1 MKKIIFIFL
10 ISINSL
16 STAKE
21 NCTLNW
27 DLSTSGILLGKSSDK
42 LEYKNSGLEITSK
55 FNPSGFFSMFG
66 VNQFNRTVKFDLNN
80 NIIFRSEEKLGEHN
94 ETFSWK
100 KKENNNWQKII
111 NNEKE
116 EIFNIDTKNI
126 IDSTTLP
133 YLAQLN
139 TIDVLKKENNVT
151 VLTKGNPYEAI
162 LFSETLNTPNEKFKV
177 FFKSEK
183 NYGEVILNEKKQP
196 IRLFFKDSSNS
207 FIGKLTSISCD

>member
-1 MKKIIFIFL
+1 MKQFIFIFL
-10 ISINSL
+10 LSISSF
-16 STAKE
+16 SGAKE

-27 DLSTSGILLGKSSDK
+27 DLSSSGIFLGQSSDH
-42 LEYKNSGLEITSK
+42 LEYKNNGLEITSK

-66 VNQFNRTVKFDLNN
+66 VNQFNRIVKFDLNN
-80 NIIFRSEEKLGEHN
+80 NIIFRSEEKLGDRN
-94 ETFSWK
+94 EIFTWK
-100 KKENNNWQKII
+100 KKENNNWQKIV

-116 EIFNIDTKNI
+116 EIFNIDTRNI

-139 TIDVLKKENNVT
+139 TIDVLKNENNVT
-151 VLTKGNPYEAI
+151 VLTKGKPYDAV
-162 LFSETLNTPNEKFKV
+162 LYSESLNKPNEKFKI

-196 IRLFFKDSSNS
+196 VRLFFKDSSNS
-207 FIGKLTSISCD
+207 FIGKLTSITCD